1 MLKHW
6 KELLG
11 AAQTSASAG
20 GSSPAQNARGS
31 NLPPQ
36 SRDASDAAQKRQSPG
51 LEQFF
56 SSIRDQENLS
66 ILDLAGASQANI
78 SFITNLGH
86 RIYSDDIVRTLKSA
100 FGGPGDFYENQ
111 ADPERV
117 RQFMS
122 GTLDFPEQSFG
133 GALVWD
139 TLQFL
144 SPSLLHD
151 TVEQLYNVLQP
162 GASMLAFFH
171 ADEKARSVPV
181 YSYRIADAKTI
192 LLTSRGTRA
201 PAQFFNNRALEKL
214 FSRFQSLKFFLT
226 RDSLRE
232 VIVKR

>member
-11 AAQTSASAG
+11 AGQAPGSAG
-20 GSSPAQNARGS
+20 NSSLAQKTPGVGP
-31 NLPPQ
+31 PPQ
-36 SRDASDAAQKRQSPG
+36 SRQRSEGVQKRQSPG

-86 RIYSDDIVRTLKSA
+86 RIYSDDIIRTLEAA

-117 RQFMS
+117 RKFMS

-144 SPSLLHD
+144 APSLLHD
-151 TVEQLYNVLQP
+151 TVEQLYNVLRPDLQLPHRGRQDHPADFARDARARPVFQQP
-162 GASMLAFFH
+162 GPRKTVLAVSIAQVFSDPGC
-171 ADEKARSVPV
+171 AARSH
-181 YSYRIADAKTI
+181 RE
-192 LLTSRGTRA
+192 
-201 PAQFFNNRALEKL
+201 ALAARLEPPL
-214 FSRFQSLKFFLT
+214 Q
-226 RDSLRE
+226 
-232 VIVKR
+232 

>member
-1 MLKHW
+1 LLKHW

-11 AAQTSASAG
+11 TGPTPASAV
-20 GSSPAQNARGS
+20 GSSAVQNSRASSVPA
-31 NLPPQ
+31 L
-36 SRDASDAAQKRQSPG
+36 SRDRSETQKRQSPG

-78 SFITNLGH
+78 SFITSLGH
-86 RIYSDDIVRTLKSA
+86 RIYSDDMIRTLEAA
-100 FGGPGDFYENQ
+100 FGGAGDFYENQ

-117 RQFMS
+117 GKFMS

-144 SPSLLHD
+144 APSLLQD
-151 TVEQLYNVLQP
+151 TVEQLYKVLQP

-171 ADEKARSVPV
+171 ADEKAAAAPI
-181 YSYRIADAKTI
+181 YNYRISDAKT
-192 LLTSRGTRA
+192 LLLSSRGVR
-201 PAQFFNNRALEKL
+201 PHAQFFNNRALEKL
-214 FSRFQSLKFFLT
+214 FKRFHSVKFFLT
-226 RDSLRE
+226 RDYLRE